1 MSGLTHVSS
10 AFQSTLAA
18 GRAALM
24 PYFTLGFPNP
34 QASLEITEAI
44 AYSGAVLI
52 ELGMPFSD
60 PLADGSTTQHSTQI
74 ALEQR
79 ITVADCLE
87 LTAELRSRGVTMP
100 LILMGYFNPILAFG
114 VERFVAEAT
123 DAGADGF
130 IVPDLPLE
138 EAEAMQSAC
147 AEHQRALIFML
158 APTSTPERMTAV
170 TERGAGFLYLVSL
183 IGVTGARSD
192 LPSGLQAFVQRVRE
206 QSSIPLAVGFGVSTP
221 AQAQAV
227 GSIADGVIVG
237 SALINAVEG
246 AEDLPQAAAGFVR
259 DLRSAMDSSGR
270 KDGAKP
276 DLHSV

>member
-10 AFQSTLAA
+10 AFQSTQAA

-34 QASLEITEAI
+34 QASLEIIEAV
-44 AYSGAVLI
+44 AHSGADLI

-60 PLADGSTTQHSTQI
+60 PLADGPTIQHSTQV
-74 ALEQR
+74 ALHQG
-79 ITVADCLE
+79 ITVAGCLE
-87 LTAELRSRGVTMP
+87 LTAELRSRGVAIP
-100 LILMGYFNPILAFG
+100 LILMGYVNPILAFG
-114 VERFVAEAT
+114 IERFVAEAA

-138 EAEAMQSAC
+138 EAKGMQAAC

-170 TERGAGFLYLVSL
+170 IEQSAGFLYLVSL

-192 LPSGLQAFVQRVRE
+192 LPSGLEAFVQRVRD

-221 AQAQAV
+221 AQARAV
-227 GSIADGVIVG
+227 GSFSDGVIIG

-246 AEDLPQAAAGFVR
+246 AEDLPQAAARFVG
-259 DLRSAMDSSGR
+259 DLRTALESSRSQDGR
-270 KDGAKP
+270 
-276 DLHSV
+276 